1 MSEDNDEL
9 DEIKVILVGEAGTG
23 KTSLINVAIGEKF
36 DPNSQSTLLSTFV
49 PKKYER
55 NGKNYTLNIWDTAGQ
70 EKFRAM
76 TKIFTKNSKIVIF
89 VYAINNRES
98 FEIMKT
104 YWVKSIKESLGD
116 EPIIGIVGNKSD
128 LFLEEK
134 VKEEEGKEF
143 ANQLNVNFKLVTAKE
158 DPVGFV
164 DFMGDLLDEFL
175 EKKGIKVKGN
185 NFNINNKPT
194 VKKKKFC

>member
-9 DEIKVILVGEAGTG
+9 DEIKVILVGESGTG

-36 DPNSQSTLLSTFV
+36 DPSSQSTLLSTFV

-164 DFMGDLLDEFL
+164 DFMGELLDEFL

>member
-9 DEIKVILVGEAGTG
+9 DEIKVILVGESGTG

-143 ANQLNVNFKLVTAKE
+143 ANKLNVNFKLVTAKE

-164 DFMGDLLDEFL
+164 DFMGELLDEFL

>member
-1 MSEDNDEL
+1 MSGDNDEL

-89 VYAINNRES
+89 VYSINNRES

-164 DFMGDLLDEFL
+164 DFMGELLDEFL

>member
-9 DEIKVILVGEAGTG
+9 DEIKVILVGESGTG

-143 ANQLNVNFKLVTAKE
+143 ANHLNVNFKLVTAKE

>member
-1 MSEDNDEL
+1 MSGDNDEL

-89 VYAINNRES
+89 VYSINNRES

-143 ANQLNVNFKLVTAKE
+143 ANQLNANFRLVTAKE
-158 DPVGFV
+158 DPIGFV
-164 DFMGDLLDEFL
+164 DFMGELLDEFL

-194 VKKKKFC
+194 AKKKKCC

>member
-9 DEIKVILVGEAGTG
+9 DEIKVILVGESGTG

-36 DPNSQSTLLSTFV
+36 DPSSQSTLLSTFV

-104 YWVKSIKESLGD
+104 YWVNSIKESLGD

>member
-1 MSEDNDEL
+1 
-9 DEIKVILVGEAGTG
+9 
-23 KTSLINVAIGEKF
+23 
-36 DPNSQSTLLSTFV
+36 
-49 PKKYER
+49 
-55 NGKNYTLNIWDTAGQ
+55 
-70 EKFRAM
+70 M

-89 VYAINNRES
+89 VYSINNRES

-143 ANQLNVNFKLVTAKE
+143 ANQLNANFRLVTAKE
-158 DPVGFV
+158 DPIGFV
-164 DFMGDLLDEFL
+164 DFMGELLDEFL

-194 VKKKKFC
+194 AKKKKCC

>member
-9 DEIKVILVGEAGTG
+9 DEIKVILVGESGTG

-164 DFMGDLLDEFL
+164 DFMGELLDEFL

>member
-9 DEIKVILVGEAGTG
+9 DEIKVILVGESGTG

-36 DPNSQSTLLSTFV
+36 DPSSQSTLLSTFV

-164 DFMGDLLDEFL
+164 DFMGELLDEFL

-194 VKKKKFC
+194 AKKKKCC

>member
-9 DEIKVILVGEAGTG
+9 DEIKVILVGESGTG

>member
-9 DEIKVILVGEAGTG
+9 DEIKVILVGESGTG

-36 DPNSQSTLLSTFV
+36 DPSSQSTLLSTFV

-143 ANQLNVNFKLVTAKE
+143 ANHLNVNFKLVTAKE

-164 DFMGDLLDEFL
+164 DFMGELLDEFL

>member
-36 DPNSQSTLLSTFV
+36 DPSSQSTLLSTFV

-104 YWVKSIKESLGD
+104 YWVNSIKESLGD

>member
-9 DEIKVILVGEAGTG
+9 DEIKVILVGESGTG

-143 ANQLNVNFKLVTAKE
+143 ANHLNVNFKLVTAKE

-164 DFMGDLLDEFL
+164 DFMGELLDEFL

>member
-9 DEIKVILVGEAGTG
+9 DEIKVILVGESGTG

-158 DPVGFV
+158 DPVGFI
-164 DFMGDLLDEFL
+164 DFMGELLDEFL

>member
-9 DEIKVILVGEAGTG
+9 DEIKVILVGESGTG

-36 DPNSQSTLLSTFV
+36 DPSSQSTLLSTFV

>member
-9 DEIKVILVGEAGTG
+9 DEIKVILVGESGTG

-36 DPNSQSTLLSTFV
+36 DPSSQSTLLSTFV

-89 VYAINNRES
+89 VYSINNRES

-143 ANQLNVNFKLVTAKE
+143 ANHLNVNFKLVTAKE

-164 DFMGDLLDEFL
+164 DFMGELLDEFL